1 MTTDELARAWRRK
14 GVGASEIAAATD
26 DREWHAS
33 PDPPMFDFRMFEI
46 RRCPFCL
53 GLGGHRFS
61 CAASGTYDVRRLV
74 GRVEV
79 TATGTKKVST

>member
-1 MTTDELARAWRRK
+1 M
-14 GVGASEIAAATD
+14 ID
-26 DREWHAS
+26 DREWHVA
-33 PDPPMFDFRMFEI
+33 PDSPMFEV
-46 RRCPFCL
+46 RRCRFCG

-79 TATGTKKVST
+79 SGAGTKEVST